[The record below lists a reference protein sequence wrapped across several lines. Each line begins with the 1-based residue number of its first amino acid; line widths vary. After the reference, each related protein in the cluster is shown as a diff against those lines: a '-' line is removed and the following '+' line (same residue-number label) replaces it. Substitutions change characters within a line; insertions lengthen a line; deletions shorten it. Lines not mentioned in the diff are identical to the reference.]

1 MMKPADLTFETL
13 IGYLSWKFNF
23 NFNRNHYLTI
33 SSLPICIVL
42 WLLQKDR
49 NKWKKQYLDCLRDE
63 FSSKLYSQR
72 VQVQTVCQLKVSAE
86 RAKEITSLS
95 FTELQSKLQKR
106 ELLCIEVLYAYQRVA
121 FTENVKLNFIVQ
133 PVLEAE
139 KIARRLDG
147 LPASETDKLPL
158 FGIPF
163 SLKENFGISGYQCT
177 VGASKLIDD
186 SSTDHTCPTVRT
198 LIDAGAVPFI
208 RTNIPQT
215 MMSLG
220 AHNPIYGQ
228 TRNPLDL
235 ARSPG
240 GSSAGE
246 GAAVGSGS
254 SIIGLGSD
262 IGGSVRVPAAWCGV
276 TALKPST
283 DRFSACFM
291 NRIGCGQTL
300 VRGVPGL
307 VGRNVAALVEF
318 SKVLC
323 SDFQYNNDTAVPR
336 TYFNSKEYLS
346 TKPLTI
352 GYLYYWPI
360 VEATESAKN
369 AVTRVVRKLSSQ
381 GHKVVEWELPQ
392 FDCIPHKLLR
402 DIFFADGGTSIF
414 QLLENDE
421 VSYTI
426 KRLFSKLGWVDWFK
440 YYLAYAV
447 GWLLPS
453 WFTKKHLVGIAGV
466 ENVNKWFQ
474 LTDTVEKYRQMWV
487 QDWRDK
493 GIDVLITPAVPVPAE
508 FIDQEEGC
516 ISLVSTLALLL
527 LLRSVNTPY

>member
-1 MMKPADLTFETL
+1 M
-13 IGYLSWKFNF
+13 
-23 NFNRNHYLTI
+23 
-33 SSLPICIVL
+33 
-42 WLLQKDR
+42 LL
-49 NKWKKQYLDCLRDE
+49 
-63 FSSKLYSQR
+63 F
-72 VQVQTVCQLKVSAE
+72 KVSAE
-86 RAKEITSLS
+86 RAKELTSLE

-106 ELLCIEVLYAYQRVA
+106 ELSCIEVLYAYQRVA
-121 FTENVKLNFIVQ
+121 FTENVKLNFIIQ

-139 KIARRLDG
+139 QIARRLDG

-262 IGGSVRVPAAWCGV
+262 IGGSIRVPAVWCGV

-307 VGRNVAALVEF
+307 VGRDVAALVEF

-336 TYFNSKEYLS
+336 VYFNSEEYLS

-360 VEATESAKN
+360 VEATKSAKK
-369 AVTRVVRKLSSQ
+369 AVTRVVRELSSQ

-426 KRLFSKLGWVDWFK
+426 KRLLSKLGWVDWFK
-440 YYLAYAV
+440 YYLAYTV

-453 WFTKKHLVGIAGV
+453 WLTKKHLVGIVGV

-474 LTDTVEKYRQMWV
+474 LTDIVEKYRQMWV

-516 ISLVSTLALLL
+516 SYSYLLNMVNFPAGVVPVGKISPEEEVDDFKYYPDHNQVHKCLKKSIKGSTGLPLSVQCVALPYREEMC
-527 LLRSVNTPY
+527 LRVMNLISKLQ